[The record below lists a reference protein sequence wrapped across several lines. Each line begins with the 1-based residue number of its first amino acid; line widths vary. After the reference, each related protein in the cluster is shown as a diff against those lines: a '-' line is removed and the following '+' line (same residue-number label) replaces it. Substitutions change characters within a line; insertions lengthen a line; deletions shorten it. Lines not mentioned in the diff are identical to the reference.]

1 MGFLDKIIG
10 SGIKD
15 TVSAVGGVIDKIS
28 TTDDERMAAKKEI
41 TEVITTFAK
50 DISASSAE
58 VLKAEMTGNW
68 LQRSWR
74 PLVMLAF
81 AFIVVY
87 HYFLAP
93 IFHWPMPDLP
103 EQFWSL
109 LEVGMGG
116 YVIGRSVEKI
126 ADSVSSNLDK
136 IPRKSKN

>member
-15 TVSAVGGVIDKIS
+15 TVGEVGNVIDKIS
-28 TTDDERMAAKKEI
+28 TTDDERLAAKKEI
-41 TEVITTFAK
+41 TEVITSFAK
-50 DISASSAE
+50 DIASSSAE
-58 VLKAEMTGNW
+58 VLKAEMNGNW

-74 PLVMLAF
+74 PLVMLSF

-93 IFHWPMPDLP
+93 IFHFPMPDLP

-109 LEVGMGG
+109 LEIGLGG
-116 YVIGRSVEKI
+116 YVIGRSVEKV
-126 ADSVSSNLDK
+126 ADRVTNNLDK
-136 IPRKSKN
+136 IPRKK